1 MRASLLN
8 KLFQHV
14 LSISATHGIDESHGM
29 MHAMNTLHFA
39 RELFNSERTYRPNLR
54 EHEDV
59 IYTSAIMHDMCDKK
73 YMDEETGFEQFKPLL
88 ISELAPDDVD
98 AIEKIVKTMSYS
110 KVKENGFPYM
120 GAYQSAYHIVRE
132 ADLLGAYD
140 FDRSMIYHLH
150 NTTPDIEQAFQNAC
164 EIFDNRVL
172 KHNDDELFVTESG
185 RRMSL
190 QLHQLSLIRRA
201 SWQEL
206 LSGKRR
212 KL

>member
-1 MRASLLN
+1 
-8 KLFQHV
+8 
-14 LSISATHGIDESHGM
+14 
-29 MHAMNTLHFA
+29 
-39 RELFNSERTYRPNLR
+39 
-54 EHEDV
+54 
-59 IYTSAIMHDMCDKK
+59 
-73 YMDEETGFEQFKPLL
+73 
-88 ISELAPDDVD
+88 
-98 AIEKIVKTMSYS
+98 
-110 KVKENGFPYM
+110 
-120 GAYQSAYHIVRE
+120 
-132 ADLLGAYD
+132 
-140 FDRSMIYHLH
+140 LH

-190 QLHQLSLIRRA
+190 HLHQLSLIRRA